1 MQNDQ
6 SRMGENSFVEI
17 NYPSKHNPA
26 CEGIHWNCDW
36 KIEKY
41 NAGIDDVRAGTF
53 QSSTAG
59 SKLGQPVRPYEVVN
73 GKDNLLL
80 RGGADLLWLGLKAG
94 LTATTGAKNT
104 YLNNAEAV
112 IFVGNSNTAAANT
125 QVDLQA
131 SSSRRFAKGMEA
143 TYPTHTTGDGSTA
156 ALNIAFRSVFSTA
169 QANFAW
175 EEWGVG
181 NSTKST
187 APYPG
192 RLLNRKVQSLGTK
205 STAATWT
212 FTVTLSLS

>member
-1 MQNDQ
+1 MNQDNT
-6 SRMGENSFVEI
+6 RMAEGGTVGGSL
-17 NYPSKHNPA
+17 SQ
-26 CEGIHWNCDW
+26 CEHIHWNVKGQLD
-36 KIEKY
+36 KY
-41 NAGIDDVRAGTF
+41 WAGAADVRAGT
-53 QSSTAG
+53 
-59 SKLGQPVRPYEVVN
+59 VEPYETVHTTGNV
-73 GKDNLLL
+73 LL

-112 IFVGNSNTAAANT
+112 IFVGNSNTAAVNT

-143 TYPTHTTGDGSTA
+143 TYPLHTTGDGSTA

-169 QANFAW
+169 QGNFAW
-175 EEWGVG
+175 EEWGIG

-187 APYPG
+187 APYAG

>member
-6 SRMGENSFVEI
+6 SRVGDAGTVGASAHM
-17 NYPSKHNPA
+17 
-26 CEGIHWNCDW
+26 CDQLHWNC
-36 KIEKY
+36 KGKLEKFW
-41 NAGIDDVRAGTF
+41 AGEDEVRAGT
-53 QSSTAG
+53 
-59 SKLGQPVRPYEVVN
+59 VEPYEVIN
-73 GKDNLLL
+73 TTGNMLL

-143 TYPTHTTGDGSTA
+143 TYPLHTTGDGSTA

-169 QANFAW
+169 QANWAW
-175 EEWGVG
+175 EEWGIG

-187 APYPG
+187 APYAG

-212 FTVTLSLS
+212 FTCTLSLS